1 MINYADYE
9 FYIETYE
16 GKLSQDLFDSIIPK
30 ASRSIDKAVNK
41 KIEESDITDKVK
53 FVTCELVDY
62 LYSKNKRNN
71 VSTIIIDGV
80 HKTFK
85 DKTSNEERR
94 ELREIL
100 SGLPL
105 ELTRYL

>member
-16 GKLSQDLFDSIIPK
+16 GKLSQGLFDSIIPK

-53 FVTCELVDY
+53 F
-62 LYSKNKRNN
+62 
-71 VSTIIIDGV
+71 STIIIDGV

>member
-1 MINYADYE
+1 MAKENKTKITQAD
-9 FYIETYE
+9 
-16 GKLSQDLFDSIIPK
+16 
-30 ASRSIDKAVNK
+30 
-41 KIEESDITDKVK
+41 
-53 FVTCELVDY
+53 
-62 LYSKNKRNN
+62 
-71 VSTIIIDGV
+71 
-80 HKTFK
+80 K